1 MVAFTNVVPP
11 MSMTAL
17 RALMNAEVLAMQ
29 RSWLVRIWVGF
40 ALVTS
45 VLPVLFVTDETEVV
59 SEIIGGWLAMYFIAS
74 AIIAAIIGAGSTAQ
88 DTDVAADTILTRA
101 VTRWD
106 YVNAKLLTRF
116 ACVIVV
122 HAAATMPLLF
132 FARRFGLD
140 DATTGGLLM
149 ATVVTGMMLLFV
161 TALGVALGTVLR
173 NMIAAVVIIMVVFT
187 LQGFIFDFLNMEF
200 LSSGAV
206 IEMLPEMIRGELGD
220 WEQTRI
226 VLAFGLG
233 AVVLSAAAGYAFDQ
247 REF

>member
-1 MVAFTNVVPP
+1 
-11 MSMTAL
+11 
-17 RALMNAEVLAMQ
+17 MQ
-29 RSWLVRIWVGF
+29 RSWLVRVWVAF

-45 VLPVLFVTDETEVV
+45 VLPVLMVTDETEVV
-59 SEIIGGWLAMYFIAS
+59 SEVIGGWLGLYFVAS

-149 ATVVTGMMLLFV
+149 ATVVTGIMLLFV
-161 TALGVALGTVLR
+161 TALGVALGTIIH
-173 NMIAAVVIIMVVFT
+173 NMIAAVVIIMVIFV

-220 WEQTRI
+220 WEQSRI
-226 VLAFGLG
+226 VLAFGAGTVVLG
-233 AVVLSAAAGYAFDQ
+233 AASGVAFNQ